1 MNPLSLLKGLFK
13 GMVALGRGRVI
24 VVSGPPGSGKT
35 TYAKH
40 IAEKLGLEMVSAGSI
55 FRRIARERGISVVEL
70 NLIAERDPSIDILID
85 KMMLEKAKKGNVV
98 LEGHLTAWI
107 VAEYAD
113 LRLYLTAPFGERVRR
128 IAAREGR
135 DISSVMVETAKR
147 EFSEALRFMKYYGI
161 DVMNLSIFDY
171 VINTFR
177 LSVDEVKRIIDHIL
191 ETHF

>member
-1 MNPLSLLKGLFK
+1 M
-13 GMVALGRGRVI
+13 GRGRVV

-35 TYAKH
+35 TYARH
-40 IAEKLGLEMVSAGSI
+40 IAERLGLEIVSAGSI

-70 NLIAERDPSIDILID
+70 NLIAERDPSIDMLID
-85 KMMLEKAKKGNVV
+85 KMMLERARKGNVV

-135 DISSVMVETAKR
+135 DLSSVMVETAKR

-177 LSVDEVKRIIDHIL
+177 LSVDEVKRIIDRIL
-191 ETHF
+191 EIHF